1 MILLKL
7 LNLIKNSECV
17 LGPTIVESEFFVL
30 QSYFQTKLLK
40 KFFRSYTLC
49 YALILFL
56 LNISTKTPKHYVERL
71 VAAP

>member
-40 KFFRSYTLC
+40 VFSLLYPLLC
-49 YALILFL
+49 FNPISLKHFHENTQALC
-56 LNISTKTPKHYVERL
+56 
-71 VAAP
+71 